1 MTGKMSMAGSQDEV
15 LKQTWMTKRSQLK
28 SRISW
33 TNYKER
39 WFCLTRSSLV
49 YYDGDDEVKR
59 KEKGRIMV
67 RDIQVVEQVSPRL
80 PILKFYCKCDPMS
93 RMACPE
99 KSISNC
105 LAGDS

>member
-67 RDIQVVEQVSPRL
+67 RDIQVVEQVHTHAH
-80 PILKFYCKCDPMS
+80 ILTCHCLKNPTTSRTWNIKKFH
-93 RMACPE
+93 R
-99 KSISNC
+99 
-105 LAGDS
+105 

>member
-67 RDIQVVEQVSPRL
+67 RDIQVVEQVHAH
-80 PILKFYCKCDPMS
+80 IVTCHCLKNPTTS
-93 RMACPE
+93 RTSNLGSF
-99 KSISNC
+99 KSS
-105 LAGDS
+105 AGDA

>member
-67 RDIQVVEQVSPRL
+67 RDIQVVEQVRTH
-80 PILKFYCKCDPMS
+80 IVACHCLKNPTTS
-93 RMACPE
+93 RTWNLGSE
-99 KSISNC
+99 KSS
-105 LAGDS
+105 AGDA

>member
-67 RDIQVVEQVSPRL
+67 RDIQVVEQVRTH
-80 PILKFYCKCDPMS
+80 ITNVTCHCLKNPTTS
-93 RMACPE
+93 RTWNLG
-99 KSISNC
+99 S
-105 LAGDS
+105 

>member
-67 RDIQVVEQVSPRL
+67 RDIQVVEQVHTRTHRHL
-80 PILKFYCKCDPMS
+80 TCLKNRTTS
-93 RMACPE
+93 RTWNLG
-99 KSISNC
+99 S
-105 LAGDS
+105 

>member
-39 WFCLTRSSLV
+39 WFCLTRTSLV

-67 RDIQVVEQVSPRL
+67 RDIQVVEQVSPHL
-80 PILKFYCKCDPMS
+80 PILKSYCKCDLMS
-93 RMACPE
+93 RIHF
-99 KSISNC
+99 KLSHR
-105 LAGDS
+105 

>member
-67 RDIQVVEQVSPRL
+67 RDIQVVEQVRTH
-80 PILKFYCKCDPMS
+80 IVTCHCLKNTKNTKNMGS
-93 RMACPE
+93 L
-99 KSISNC
+99 KSST
-105 LAGDS
+105 GDA

>member
-67 RDIQVVEQVSPRL
+67 RDIQVVEQVHTHTHRHLPLFEEPKNTKNMSSLKSPT
-80 PILKFYCKCDPMS
+80 
-93 RMACPE
+93 
-99 KSISNC
+99 
-105 LAGDS
+105 GDA